1 MNHYLENPKG
11 IGFQW
16 IHWNKTKN
24 LTERKKEK
32 KRERYPEPSVCKSK
46 RLKQHKAAFG
56 YRLDVVGGGG
66 GPQILRVLEW
76 KESKATPKLH
86 YVICVFKRQR

>member
-1 MNHYLENPKG
+1 M
-11 IGFQW
+11 
-16 IHWNKTKN
+16 KTQKALDSN
-24 LTERKKEK
+24 GCTKIKQITLQREKKKE
-32 KRERYPEPSVCKSK
+32 RERYPEPSVCKNK

-56 YRLDVVGGGG
+56 CGGGGGGG